1 MEDSFFYITLA
12 KIIIMG
18 DFYKYPRTYHLPW
31 SLGSTSDDKFLEN
44 TDSFI
49 GKTIVITEKMDGENT
64 NMYQDRIHAR
74 SIDSND
80 HPSRH
85 WVKGTW
91 GQIKDEIPDGW
102 RICGENLYAKHSIF
116 YDDLD
121 TYFMV
126 FSIWDENNYR
136 LPWNEIIDVCKMLNL
151 KHVPIIDI
159 IEYDEEYLKN
169 LANNLDIGKK
179 EGYVIQNIESFHY
192 TDFKDNVAKW
202 VRPKHVTTTEHW
214 MFQQIIPNKL
224 K

>member
-1 MEDSFFYITLA
+1 
-12 KIIIMG
+12 
-18 DFYKYPRTYHLPW
+18 
-31 SLGSTSDDKFLEN
+31 
-44 TDSFI
+44 
-49 GKTIVITEKMDGENT
+49 MDGENT

-169 LANNLDIGKK
+169 LANSLDIGKK